1 MKRQAPAT
9 QTIPVPF
16 KVFCPVAEVMNFIEQ
31 QNRRSV
37 LSLCF
42 GLSPTPFPVAGKRGI
57 RLVSRGVDSGVA
69 ELRTKVKQ
77 QGGFTNL
84 SGPCQ

>member
-1 MKRQAPAT
+1 MQREVPPPQ
-9 QTIPVPF
+9 IVPVPL
-16 KVFCPVAEVMNFIEQ
+16 KTSRPVAKVMNFIEQ